1 MEVYRGMYH
10 PILTHCPVCNGPLIV
25 KQLHCENC
33 DINIEGRFE
42 VSGLV
47 SLNAQQLEF
56 VEVFLRCEGKINR
69 VEKELG
75 ISYPTVRS
83 RLHDIIRSMGYEP
96 AMETEAED
104 TNRARIQVLED
115 LSSGT
120 ITTEEAITI
129 LRKGNP

>member
-1 MEVYRGMYH
+1 MYH
-10 PILTHCPVCNGPLIV
+10 PILTHCPVCNGALIV

-42 VSGLV
+42 VSGLA
-47 SLNAQQLEF
+47 SLSALQLEF

-96 AMETEAED
+96 TMEIEADEA
-104 TNRARIQVLED
+104 NREANRLQVLEN
-115 LSSGT
+115 LSTGS
-120 ITTEEAITI
+120 ISTEEAINL
-129 LRKGNP
+129 LRKSPQ

>member
-1 MEVYRGMYH
+1 MYH

-42 VSGLV
+42 VSGLT

-69 VEKELG
+69 VEKDLG

-96 AMETEAED
+96 TLENEAED
-104 TNRARIQVLED
+104 TNRARLQVLEE
-115 LSSGT
+115 LSTGS
-120 ITTEEAITI
+120 ISAEEAINI